1 MIHRRHR
8 RRSRLPAI
16 TLAALVAVAVAAC
29 SSGPAASFDPTGA
42 CTADGRAAGAYPDLE
57 ARVPTTYEGRGPD
70 QLDSGR
76 HCSETNLGTLASAG
90 IDEVRFA
97 GGAWDF
103 GGNRAA
109 ALVVFE
115 APGLTATQ
123 VAEFY
128 AASARSANRT
138 QVTGETTPTIAG
150 QPAHRL
156 DTMTGDRIQTVVTWP
171 SAEPDVVNVVITNDL
186 PDPKIEAAVAAFEGR

>member
-1 MIHRRHR
+1 M
-8 RRSRLPAI
+8 LPAAV
-16 TLAALVAVAVAAC
+16 LATMLAIACAAC
-29 SSGPAASFDPTGA
+29 GEQPAASFDPTGA
-42 CTADGRAAGAYPDLE
+42 CTTDGRAAGAYPDLE
-57 ARVPTTYEGRGPD
+57 ARVPTTYEGRPPD

-76 HCSETNLGTLASAG
+76 HCSAANLGVLADAG

-115 APGLTATQ
+115 APGLTADQ
-123 VAEFY
+123 VAAFY

-138 QVTGETTPTIAG
+138 QVTGETTATLAG
-150 QPAHRL
+150 KEVHRL
-156 DTMTGDRIQTVVTWP
+156 DTQTGDRIQTVVTWP
-171 SAEPDVVNVVITNDL
+171 SAEPGMVNVVLTNDL
-186 PDPKIEAAVAAFEGR
+186 PDPKIEAAVAAFGGR